1 LNDLTIPELIW
12 FWACISKL
20 AARSESYGFP
30 ADCSFAEGFWP
41 FSALL
46 VEAVPLCSVVAAPFA
61 REAAVVLPTADVN
74 VLLMELPGPPCLT
87 GLLLGVIKLEPALY

>member
-1 LNDLTIPELIW
+1 MPELIW

-30 ADCSFAEGFWP
+30 ADYWLAEGFWP

-46 VEAVPLCSVVAAPFA
+46 VPLYSVVAAPFA
-61 REAAVVLPTADVN
+61 LEAAAVLPTADAN
-74 VLLMELPGPPCLT
+74 VLPMELLGPACLT
-87 GLLLGVIKLEPALY
+87 GLLLGVIKLEPAPY